1 MKWLVEMEVNRCDLE
16 IIITQDR
23 KSFKNLFKMEICVI
37 CSLDIIFIE
46 IDELNL
52 WKKITEIYIP
62 ENNF

>member
-1 MKWLVEMEVNRCDLE
+1 MKWLVEMEVNRCDLG
-16 IIITQDR
+16 IIIVQDR

-52 WKKITEIYIP
+52 LNYEI
-62 ENNF
+62 F